1 MIQGM
6 EHLPSED
13 GLRELV
19 LFSLEKRSLQGDL
32 RVAFQYLKWS
42 YKKGTDSLS
51 RVCYDRTRG
60 NSFKRREERFR
71 QDINK
76 MSFSVRLMRPWNRL
90 PREVVES
97 QSLELFKK
105 SLDVVLRV
113 VI

>member
-51 RVCYDRTRG
+51 RVCYDKTRG

-90 PREVVES
+90 PREVVNAS
-97 QSLELFKK
+97 SLEVFKIR
-105 SLDVVLRV
+105 LDGALSTLV
-113 VI
+113 